1 LNFFVSKNNSMSELK
16 NQIITHVTKIC
27 DTIDSLESN
36 IDKINQKVDNISK
49 LFYQLSYNS
58 SLPSS
63 DTNSYLKFQI
73 EQLENEKSYFT
84 NIKRSLKEKLVTDIY
99 TISESILMLLSSIE
113 NIKIDQEAE
122 KKSILKKIFALKK
135 FKKRME
141 TSELLELI
149 NSTLHNL
156 ELINEF
162 VKLFDVYI
170 KDTITKHKRENL
182 HLNNFKANLEHK
194 KNHIVLEYEKFSNKI
209 EELVEYFLAYATEL
223 SKQLEHQKILD
234 FFVNKNEP

>member
-1 LNFFVSKNNSMSELK
+1 
-16 NQIITHVTKIC
+16 
-27 DTIDSLESN
+27 
-36 IDKINQKVDNISK
+36 VDNISK

-135 FKKRME
+135 FKKE
-141 TSELLELI
+141 WKHPNYLNL
-149 NSTLHNL
+149 STLHS
-156 ELINEF
+156 I
-162 VKLFDVYI
+162 I
-170 KDTITKHKRENL
+170 
-182 HLNNFKANLEHK
+182 
-194 KNHIVLEYEKFSNKI
+194 
-209 EELVEYFLAYATEL
+209 
-223 SKQLEHQKILD
+223 
-234 FFVNKNEP
+234 

>member
-1 LNFFVSKNNSMSELK
+1 
-16 NQIITHVTKIC
+16 
-27 DTIDSLESN
+27 
-36 IDKINQKVDNISK
+36 
-49 LFYQLSYNS
+49 
-58 SLPSS
+58 
-63 DTNSYLKFQI
+63 
-73 EQLENEKSYFT
+73 
-84 NIKRSLKEKLVTDIY
+84 
-99 TISESILMLLSSIE
+99 
-113 NIKIDQEAE
+113 
-122 KKSILKKIFALKK
+122 
-135 FKKRME
+135 ME

-170 KDTITKHKRENL
+170 KDTITKHKRENF

-234 FFVNKNEP
+234 FFVNKNEL